1 MLLAIEPETAASSS
15 RRAPGGAV
23 RVDGGVVS
31 LDVIVPTQERSRWC
45 WAAIAVGLEAYYGRP
60 ARGQAA
66 LAQELLA
73 GDLDRRD
80 RDRDLD
86 LDRELELDRA
96 LTAVGCFAH
105 WSPGKPTLARLRF
118 ELNLGRPVA
127 ARIEWH
133 GGGGHYVLVTGHDTR
148 GDDLLIADPQRGRSR
163 VSYAAFPR
171 GYERGGTWT
180 ESFWTIP
187 LTPSVEL

>member
-1 MLLAIEPETAASSS
+1 MILAIEPEAATTSSQ
-15 RRAPGGAV
+15 RTPGGAV
-23 RVDGGVVS
+23 RVEGGVVS
-31 LDVIVPTQERSRWC
+31 LAVPVPAQERANWC
-45 WAAIAVGLEAYYGRP
+45 WAAIAVGLEAYYGGP
-60 ARGQAA
+60 ARSQAA
-66 LAQELLA
+66 LAGALLD
-73 GDLDRRD
+73 GGE
-80 RDRDLD
+80 

-96 LTAVGCFAH
+96 LIAVGCYGH

-118 ELNLGRPVA
+118 ELQLGRPVA

-187 LTPSVEL
+187 LTPSVEP

>member
-1 MLLAIEPETAASSS
+1 MLLAIEPEDATSSS

-23 RVDGGVVS
+23 RVVGGVVS
-31 LDVIVPTQERSRWC
+31 LDVAVPVQARTRWC
-45 WAAIAVGLEAYYGRP
+45 WAAIAVGLEAYYGRT
-60 ARGQAA
+60 ARSQAA
-66 LAQELLA
+66 LAHELLA
-73 GDLDRRD
+73 GDAGAHAP
-80 RDRDLD
+80 D

-96 LTAVGCFAH
+96 LSAVGCFGH

-127 ARIEWH
+127 ARVEWH

-148 GDDLLIADPQRGRSR
+148 GDDLLIADPRHGLAR
-163 VSYAAFPR
+163 VSYAGFPR
-171 GYERGGTWT
+171 SYERGGTWT

-187 LTPSVEL
+187 HTPSVEP